1 MTASRGHSPS
11 KKKKKSPNL
20 WYTLSVTVTVLSKSI
35 KSWIKNRNILF
46 LFKNITVLEKRNAGG
61 VKKEWRKNNDNMHKD

>member
-1 MTASRGHSPS
+1 MTFHISEICFHATGLRTLR
-11 KKKKKSPNL
+11 KSCQ
-20 WYTLSVTVTVLSKSI
+20 KSI